1 MERQMSE
8 ATPPAPAEGLSFNRV
23 APIFALTLVDV
34 LGLTVILPLLHLY
47 AIQFGASPLQ
57 IGLVAATFPL
67 CQLVGVP
74 VMGAL
79 SDRYGRKPLLLISQ
93 ITTCIS
99 FIMLAFAGSLEMVI
113 LSRVVDG
120 LFGANLSTAQ
130 AAITDVTDES
140 TRARGLGLTGAAF
153 GIGFI
158 LGPIISLVALE
169 IGDSLALPALTA
181 AIYSFISILL
191 TAFVFKETL
200 PPEKRGITSRTKGIR
215 DLLPLL
221 RLPNVKVLLVL
232 LFAEQF
238 IFFGFEAFMGTFTL
252 SKLGLL
258 GQGNAVLFLII
269 GIILVAVQA
278 RYIGKWVKRYG
289 VRNLLIT
296 ALVLLSIG
304 LFVVAT
310 TPNQPH
316 PFYVQANA
324 AYDLRQQTIGS
335 TQAIFGGLGI
345 TLPPN
350 GQNGIVGVLWFI
362 VALVPLSIGASLV
375 RPTAN
380 SLLTKQVTSTQFGS
394 ILGLSA
400 SVISLANALS
410 PMVCGL
416 LFQQFGAT
424 TPFWLGAI
432 CMALLALT
440 SLRLVKR

>member
-1 MERQMSE
+1 MSE
-8 ATPPAPAEGLSFNRV
+8 AVPETPSPEGLSFNRV

-67 CQLVGVP
+67 SQLVGVP

-140 TRARGLGLTGAAF
+140 NRARGLGLTGAAF

-158 LGPIISLVALE
+158 FGPIISLVALE
-169 IGDSLALPALTA
+169 VGGSLAIPALTA
-181 AIYSFISILL
+181 AVYSFISILL
-191 TAFVFKETL
+191 TLFVFKETL
-200 PPEKRGITSRTKGIR
+200 PTEKRGKTRHGRVISLTTLAKYLGMSHVR
-215 DLLPLL
+215 
-221 RLPNVKVLLVL
+221 VLLVL

-252 SKLGLL
+252 SKLGFL
-258 GQGNAVLFLII
+258 GQGNAILFLII
-269 GIILVAVQA
+269 GTILVTVQV
-278 RYIGKWVKRYG
+278 RYIGKWVMRYG
-289 VRNLLIT
+289 ERNLLIA
-296 ALVLLSIG
+296 ALFLLSIG
-304 LFVVAT
+304 LFLVAT
-310 TPNQPH
+310 TPTQPH
-316 PFYVQANA
+316 PIYVQVNV
-324 AYDLRQQTIGS
+324 AYDLSKQSVGS
-335 TQAIFGGLGI
+335 TQAIFGDLSI
-345 TLPPN
+345 SLPSN

-375 RPTAN
+375 RPNAN
-380 SLLTKQVTSTQFGS
+380 SLLTKLVSSEEFGS
-394 ILGLSA
+394 ILGISA
-400 SVISLANALS
+400 SVVSFANALA
-410 PMVCGL
+410 PIVCGF
-416 LFQQFGAT
+416 LFQQLGASA
-424 TPFWLGAI
+424 PFWLGAVG
-432 CMALLALT
+432 MALLAIV
-440 SLRLVKR
+440 SQRLIKR